1 MSFKNII
8 LSERSQTQ
16 KSIYCITPFIQ
27 KFRKFKLI
35 YNSRKPI
42 RSFQGQRIGKIDHKK
57 ALGSFFE
64 GCKYST
70 FSLLPSLSGCT
81 NLSKLIELYT
91 FKWIHACVSIHT
103 HTQDFP
109 GGASGKEP
117 VCQCRRLQRLGLISG
132 SGSWRRKQ
140 QPTAVFLPG
149 ESHGQKSLAGYG
161 RQDCKELD
169 KRKVTQQAL

>member
-16 KSIYCITPFIQ
+16 KSIYCITLFIQ

-35 YNSRKPI
+35 NNSRKQI

-64 GCKYST
+64 GCKYSIHCYQV
-70 FSLLPSLSGCT
+70 SLGVQICQNSLNCTLLSGYMHVC
-81 NLSKLIELYT
+81 LY
-91 FKWIHACVSIHT
+91 T

-140 QPTAVFLPG
+140 QPTPVFLPG
-149 ESHGQKSLAGYG
+149 ESHGQRSLAGYG

-169 KRKVTQQAL
+169 VRKVTQHAL